1 MWKLSIITRSK
12 RMAKKLV
19 PTHPGEI
26 LREELEERKISMN
39 RLSRDIRVPL
49 SRISLIVNGKRA
61 MTPDTALRLER
72 YFGAEAQFW
81 MNLQTNYDLGIAK
94 RSLSRIRQEVIPA

>member
-1 MWKLSIITRSK
+1 
-12 RMAKKLV
+12 MAKLPM

-26 LREELEERKISMN
+26 LREELEERGISMN

-49 SRISLIVNGKRA
+49 SRISLIVNRKRA

-81 MNLQTNYDLGIAK
+81 MNLQTAYDLKVAS
-94 RSLSRIRQEVIPA
+94 RAFSRIKHEVIPADRSAA

>member
-1 MWKLSIITRSK
+1 MT
-12 RMAKKLV
+12 KKLA

-26 LREELEERKISMN
+26 LREELEERGISMN

-61 MTPDTALRLER
+61 LTPDTALRLEQ

-81 MNLQTNYDLGIAK
+81 MNLQTMYDLEIAK
-94 RSLSRIRQEVIPA
+94 RELARIKHEVIPADRSAA

>member
-1 MWKLSIITRSK
+1 
-12 RMAKKLV
+12 MAKRLIA
-19 PTHPGEI
+19 THPGEI
-26 LREELEERKISMN
+26 LREELEERGISLN

-49 SRISLIVNGKRA
+49 SRISMIVNGKRA

-81 MNLQTNYDLGIAK
+81 MNLQTQYDLGIASQSAAQIK
-94 RSLSRIRQEVIPA
+94 REVIPADRNAA

>member
-1 MWKLSIITRSK
+1 
-12 RMAKKLV
+12 MAKKLL

-26 LREELEERKISMN
+26 LREELDERGISMN

-81 MNLQTNYDLGIAK
+81 MNLQTNFDLEIAK
-94 RSLSRIRQEVIPA
+94 RGLSRIRQEVIPADRSAA

>member
-1 MWKLSIITRSK
+1 
-12 RMAKKLV
+12 MAKRLM

-26 LREELEERKISMN
+26 LREELEARGISMN

-81 MNLQTNYDLGIAK
+81 MNLQTNYDLEIAK
-94 RSLSRIRQEVIPA
+94 RNSSRIRHEVIPADRSAA

>member
-1 MWKLSIITRSK
+1 
-12 RMAKKLV
+12 MAKKSN
-19 PTHPGEI
+19 PTHPGKI
-26 LREELEERKISMN
+26 LREELEERAISMN

-72 YFGAEAQFW
+72 YLGAEAQFW
-81 MNLQTNYDLGIAK
+81 MNLQTNYDLEIAK
-94 RSLSRIRQEVIPA
+94 QGLPRIKQEIIPADRSAA

>member
-1 MWKLSIITRSK
+1 MARKL
-12 RMAKKLV
+12 M

-26 LREELEERKISMN
+26 LREELEERGISMN

-61 MTPDTALRLER
+61 ITPDTALRLER

-81 MNLQTNYDLGIAK
+81 MNLQTNYDLEIAK
-94 RSLSRIRQEVIPA
+94 RNSSRIRQEVIPADRSAA